1 MSAFYHVA
9 TTRWLSACQLKC
21 PFIDSLQARYIL
33 MPRQKRSMSLLSFFC
48 NCILTLEVIVS
59 RKRLREVLWRQQRS
73 RTGPNAIQPTRW
85 DTQTHRAEGAERP
98 WKQKNRAFFSTLGE
112 LPQLFSQPAQQR
124 AACTGLSPQQHTPHP
139 PDWPCHTKVR
149 QNPPQ
154 LSTIRPGLHT
164 ATLTLTPDFPRL
176 TITLGG
182 WWGCFLQITQPRWL
196 SGPQQHPQ
204 PPFFLTF

>member
-1 MSAFYHVA
+1 M
-9 TTRWLSACQLKC
+9 
-21 PFIDSLQARYIL
+21 RY
-33 MPRQKRSMSLLSFFC
+33 PNSQ
-48 NCILTLEVIVS
+48 S
-59 RKRLREVLWRQQRS
+59 RGS
-73 RTGPNAIQPTRW
+73 RTAMKTKEQSF
-85 DTQTHRAEGAERP
+85 
-98 WKQKNRAFFSTLGE
+98 FFSTLGE
-112 LPQLFSQPAQQR
+112 LPQLFSQPAEQR

-139 PDWPCHTKVR
+139 PDWPCHTTVR

-154 LSTIRPGLHT
+154 LSTIRPGLQT

-204 PPFFLTF
+204 PHSFSHSKPVYSSASFPWHKIDRLHVLFCF